1 MESTEQEIMQQ
12 HFANICIVVEKYIGT
27 KQEHIA
33 LELALNAIKEK
44 LFTNGK

>member
-1 MESTEQEIMQQ
+1 MDKSENEIMQQ
-12 HFANICIVVEKYIGT
+12 HFANISIAVEKYIGT

-44 LFTNGK
+44 LFTDGK